1 MFHTNINN
9 GTLSTVN
16 ESTDDYSSDVD
27 SSADSEESAGELRD
41 TNLIQFKW
49 AETKYI
55 RNSPKIKDK
64 LPVEHLL
71 DGAVP
76 QEPPPIDV
84 ED

>member
-41 TNLIQFKW
+41 TNLIQFK
-49 AETKYI
+49 
-55 RNSPKIKDK
+55 
-64 LPVEHLL
+64 
-71 DGAVP
+71 
-76 QEPPPIDV
+76 
-84 ED
+84 